1 MPGDV
6 YTAADDL
13 VVRLRADG
21 ANRWADAINDAIESG
36 STGTEILMALRHQLD
51 RLLDANEASPQARGL
66 AAALKTELDALLEG

>member
-21 ANRWADAINDAIESG
+21 ADRWADGINEAIDAG
-36 STGTEILMALRHQLD
+36 STGTEILMALRHQLAG
-51 RLLDANEASPQARGL
+51 LLDANEASSKAREL
-66 AAALKTELDALLEG
+66 AAALMTELDGLLEG